1 MIYSNEVIHDL
12 VQSVIKQEM
21 DAIQKLD
28 DNFPIVDFVNV
39 VNYITNEL
47 KGKVV
52 ITGLGKS
59 GDVAKRLATTLTS
72 TGTRAIFLHCTEAS
86 HGDMGI
92 ICDDDCVIAVSN
104 SGETKEMSDVI
115 DYTRRFGIKLIA
127 ICSNPNSSLG
137 KHADINLTIPD
148 VPEACLIGKAPT
160 TSIILL
166 TTMANLL
173 IVALEK
179 TKGFTSDMYKNY
191 HPHGKLGAS
200 LLKVSELM
208 HTGTELPLVDETA
221 SMYDVV
227 SVMSRRVRFGCVGVV
242 DKDGRLVG
250 VFTDGD
256 IRRRL
261 CEGVNLMEKKIS
273 DVMGK
278 SPKTISCDALA
289 SSALLQIN
297 ENQVQVLFVV
307 DADNKPVGVI
317 SFHDL
322 LKAGLV

>member
-1 MIYSNEVIHDL
+1 MTNTELMPL
-12 VQSVIKQEM
+12 VLDVLRQESY
-21 DAIQKLD
+21 AIDCLKN
-28 DNFPIVDFVNV
+28 NFPVDAFVKA
-39 VNYITNEL
+39 VNYITHEL
-47 KGKVV
+47 TGKIV

-72 TGTRAIFLHCTEAS
+72 TGTRSVYLHCTEAS

-92 ICDDDCVIAVSN
+92 ICDDDLVIGVSN

-115 DYTRRFGIKLIA
+115 DYTRRFGIKLFA
-127 ICSNPNSSLG
+127 ITANPNSMLG
-137 KHADINLTIPD
+137 KHADLNLTIPD
-148 VPEACLIGKAPT
+148 LPEACLIGKAPT
-160 TSIILL
+160 ISIILL

-179 TKGFTSDMYKNY
+179 AKGFTSEMYKNW

-208 HTGTELPLVDETA
+208 HVGAELPIVSDTA
-221 SMYDVV
+221 SMGEVID
-227 SVMSRRVRFGCVGVV
+227 VMSHKIRFGCVGVV
-242 DKDGRLVG
+242 DADGRLVG

-261 CEGVNLMEKKIS
+261 AEGVNLMQHKIS
-273 DVMGK
+273 EVMGK
-278 SPKTISCDALA
+278 SPKTVSGDSLA
-289 SSALLQIN
+289 SSALLKIN
-297 ENQVQVLFVV
+297 EAKIQVLFVV
-307 DADNKPVGVI
+307 DTDNRPVGI
-317 SFHDL
+317 IGFHDL